1 MIALNPDTRRRLLA
15 SARLL
20 ESDKEGERRSA
31 LEAVLRLLPE
41 GVTVAD
47 LLETALSPVVVPFRP
62 IHAAAQHPGS
72 FRDDNMRP
80 WQRVAFD
87 LLADRAELLSEKER
101 EFVRSMMLAKREPS
115 HKQSQWLDDLAERF
129 RCAA

>member
-1 MIALNPDTRRRLLA
+1 MTALAPDKRRRLIA

-20 ESDKEGERRSA
+20 ESPSNGEREAA
-31 LEAVLRLLPE
+31 LEAMLRLLPDGLTIAALIE
-41 GVTVAD
+41 V
-47 LLETALSPVVVPFRP
+47 ALSPVVVPFRP
-62 IHAAAQHPGS
+62 IHEAAQHPS
-72 FRDDNMRP
+72 AFRDDDMRP

-101 EFVRSMMLAKREPS
+101 EFVRSMMLAKREPTF
-115 HKQSQWLDDLAERF
+115 KQSAWLDDLAERF